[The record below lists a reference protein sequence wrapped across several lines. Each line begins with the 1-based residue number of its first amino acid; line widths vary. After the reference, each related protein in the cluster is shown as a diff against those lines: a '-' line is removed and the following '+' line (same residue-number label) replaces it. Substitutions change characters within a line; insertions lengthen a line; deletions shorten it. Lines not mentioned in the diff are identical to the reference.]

1 MAHNMG
7 IDLVLMLVDKECLDK
22 ILTQSWNSLYSQL
35 EKGVM
40 RELRPSHDPRLKRS
54 FDIDIEAEI
63 LDWLDTIT
71 TGHEGSV
78 FEVLRELEN
87 GCEGLLLLM
96 QWASPGAWEVWE
108 GRAYLYLDVALQR
121 VIEDNTDL
129 YSQSTWS
136 EVFSRLNGLPED
148 EFSESVC
155 LDWMERR
162 KELGETLDES
172 EDPKIVPTY
181 EAHNR
186 ATRLFV
192 HAVTTLHSNPDYVGI
207 LGREHLEPEKW
218 GHGKWNLQNF
228 LTDSA
233 RGSKTTP

>member
-1 MAHNMG
+1 MG
-7 IDLVLMLVDKECLDK
+7 IDLVLMLVDKECLEK
-22 ILTQSWNSLYSQL
+22 ILTQPWNRLYSQL

-63 LDWLDTIT
+63 LDWLDTIP

-129 YSQSTWS
+129 YSQST
-136 EVFSRLNGLPED
+136 
-148 EFSESVC
+148 
-155 LDWMERR
+155 
-162 KELGETLDES
+162 
-172 EDPKIVPTY
+172 
-181 EAHNR
+181 
-186 ATRLFV
+186 
-192 HAVTTLHSNPDYVGI
+192 
-207 LGREHLEPEKW
+207 
-218 GHGKWNLQNF
+218 
-228 LTDSA
+228 
-233 RGSKTTP
+233 